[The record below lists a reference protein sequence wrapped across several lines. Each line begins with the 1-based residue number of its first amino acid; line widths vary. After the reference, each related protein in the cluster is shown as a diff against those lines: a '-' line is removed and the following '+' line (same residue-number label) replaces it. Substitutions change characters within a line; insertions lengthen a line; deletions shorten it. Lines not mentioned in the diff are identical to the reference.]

1 MAPGGFVLALAA
13 ARKSV
18 ARAFCFGGGGAAR
31 GHVARRGSSGGG
43 KRLFGGGRFA
53 AEKPGSDGGD
63 AGRLAA
69 TPPESPFPPGN
80 DDDLVS
86 FFLLR
91 HGQTNFNAIGRIQVR
106 ASLNVLCVRA
116 NVKTC
121 VSSHLPL
128 YRERVTSS
136 ERSARAAESD
146 WRRRASKF
154 LFDYLSF

>member
-1 MAPGGFVLALAA
+1 MAMAPGGFVLALAA

-116 NVKTC
+116 NKRKNMCFVTPIYLC
-121 VSSHLPL
+121 TE
-128 YRERVTSS
+128 RE
-136 ERSARAAESD
+136 
-146 WRRRASKF
+146 
-154 LFDYLSF
+154 